1 MSASL
6 QKQKRGGRKGSAAT
20 TTKKIAVV
28 QKIKKKRRYSSR
40 ARMRSNIRKAQLGTK
55 PALKTKA
62 YWTILRMARAYM
74 TDYREDPKISRP
86 AAEVLVHDLDAY
98 IHSVLREACVRA
110 NINASLG
117 DGMPTLS
124 LKHIRAVM
132 KNDTFRR
139 AQEVC
144 YIPKQPQ

>member
-6 QKQKRGGRKGSAAT
+6 QKRGSRKGSAAT
-20 TTKKIAVV
+20 KKIAVV
-28 QKIKKKRRYSSR
+28 EKIKKKRRYSSR
-40 ARMRSNIRKAQLGTK
+40 ARMRSNIRKAQLDTT
-55 PALKTKA
+55 PALKKKA
-62 YWTILRMARAYM
+62 YWTILRLARAYM
-74 TDYREDPKISRP
+74 TTYREDPKISRP
-86 AAEVLVHDLDAY
+86 AAELLMHDLDAH

-110 NINASLG
+110 NINTSLG

-139 AQEVC
+139 AQQVC
-144 YIPKQPQ
+144 YIPKQQQ